1 MIGNVQRNA
10 RQYHYHIDHTYTNAE
25 DTQQPASLVMP
36 TDGPL
41 EMVPCV
47 VRAHMR
53 TIASFFPPSPP
64 TLLSKNQSSSHLW
77 HHAQFHEPCALY
89 TCVQSIPRSSVQCEW
104 EKRGAVECIRKKGGG
119 DLTSRTPT
127 HNRKRALTHLV
138 LKGVSHNGFQQSQL
152 RL

>member
-53 TIASFFPPSPP
+53 TIASFF
-64 TLLSKNQSSSHLW
+64 TLHLHCFQKTSLLLICGITHSSTNRVPCIHVYRASHDQ
-77 HHAQFHEPCALY
+77 ACSANG
-89 TCVQSIPRSSVQCEW
+89 RSV
-104 EKRGAVECIRKKGGG
+104 VECIRKSWGWN
-119 DLTSRTPT
+119 LTSQQLHTTESAPSRT
-127 HNRKRALTHLV
+127 
-138 LKGVSHNGFQQSQL
+138 SF
-152 RL
+152 

>member
-25 DTQQPASLVMP
+25 DTQQPASLVIP

-104 EKRGAVECIRKKGGG
+104 EKRGRVYQEKLGLEPHITAA
-119 DLTSRTPT
+119 T